1 MADEDINTKEDE
13 ESIEDSLVTPVEPSK
28 SKKGLGKKEEEIRQ
42 EKLMADIA
50 SGELKEPSKM
60 TAIRRKVGEK
70 PGPTLR
76 EYRSLGAALKESK
89 TSDVDDSRG

>member
-1 MADEDINTKEDE
+1 MA
-13 ESIEDSLVTPVEPSK
+13 
-28 SKKGLGKKEEEIRQ
+28 G
-42 EKLMADIA
+42 IA

-60 TAIRRKVGEK
+60 TAIRRKVGEH
-70 PGPTLR
+70 PGPTIK